1 MSILEENDIF
11 LDSED
16 ECNEDDDDDD
26 NLRNS
31 RKVDARNFSSRSGR
45 STKGRLNSANYDGSR
60 KERKVVILMYS
71 NMEFDEP
78 LVLPSSLLLIL

>member
-16 ECNEDDDDDD
+16 ERNDDDDDDDD

-31 RKVDARNFSSRSGR
+31 RKMDARNFSSRSGR
-45 STKGRLNSANYDGSR
+45 SAKGRLNSANYDGSR
-60 KERKVVILMYS
+60 KERKVGLY
-71 NMEFDEP
+71 
-78 LVLPSSLLLIL
+78 

>member
-31 RKVDARNFSSRSGR
+31 RKMDARNFSSRSGR

-60 KERKVVILMYS
+60 KERKVVGYIDVFKHRIL
-71 NMEFDEP
+71 
-78 LVLPSSLLLIL
+78 